1 MIVVAALV
9 LVAAFLLIILSRGGQ
24 PVSNSQNPPS
34 LNGSDVP
41 VTPGGPDQGR
51 TSR

>member
-1 MIVVAALV
+1 MVVAALI
-9 LVAAFLLIILSRGGQ
+9 LVAALLLIILSSGGQ
-24 PVSNSQNPPS
+24 PVSNSKNPPS

-41 VTPGGPDQGR
+41 VNPGGPELGR